1 MVDNLGIY
9 NSHVNS
15 DYDINKH
22 IEQGVQFKQYGN
34 KIYPANEHI
43 LLQESSSNEWGSVA
57 DAYNGDDS
65 VKKRGLIEGMT
76 MSENQIQF
84 NNLVSQYAT
93 DYKTYISTFLTQSP
107 PSNYNDLGCWMA
119 TFPQDLKEQKD
130 MTYDNNPD
138 ACYQRA
144 KSQGHSVFALQNSG
158 ACFIA
163 DQGQDAKKHGKPPGT
178 NCPPGG
184 GWYVNHVFSINT
196 NAETLKE
203 NYNRDRKAAED
214 ALLIQKNNIMT
225 LASQLNIDTDLS
237 VSSLINLTD
246 MSRDAKIQMQS
257 KTNDVNEYRENQEE
271 YERNYDNDSV
281 DGALE
286 YSALRMNSNYYH
298 VFVYLLVA
306 ATLFGFIFNLMVNPD
321 ANVLNAIYVL
331 GALFVVYFIS
341 RYYTV

>member
-34 KIYPANEHI
+34 KIYPANEYNF
-43 LLQESSSNEWGSVA
+43 LQESSSNEWGSVV

-93 DYKTYISTFLTQSP
+93 DYKTYISTFLNQQP
-107 PSNYNDLGCWMA
+107 PSNYNDLGCWNDTLDRA
-119 TFPQDLKEQKD
+119 LTGPPQEYGH
-130 MTYDNNPD
+130 TP
-138 ACYQRA
+138 ASCYGLA
-144 KSQGHSVFALQNSG
+144 KARNSNHFALQN
-158 ACFIA
+158 
-163 DQGQDAKKHGKPPGT
+163 
-178 NCPPGG
+178 G
-184 GWYVNHVFSINT
+184 GWCVTSNPSDNYQRYGQASGTCAEKGGWGINHVFSINA

-225 LASQLNIDTDLS
+225 LASQLNIDTDMS
-237 VSSLINLTD
+237 VSSLINLSN
-246 MSRDAKIQMQS
+246 MSRDAKIEMQS
-257 KTNDVNEYRENQEE
+257 KTNDVNKYRENQEE